1 MSADV
6 AHCSHRILGTCKV
19 DGTVVRPTP
28 EQAEGMVVED
38 RRSRDRPRL
47 HTDEHCVRQK
57 GKCFSTAEQLPPCE
71 HKGGFFLNLSKVHRL
86 RPAQGASALAAGSGE
101 GVPLLQ
107 QQQQQQVALQDTYYS
122 SRAEALQNVES
133 TIVELGGI
141 FQQLAHMVRE

>member
-1 MSADV
+1 MS
-6 AHCSHRILGTCKV
+6 T
-19 DGTVVRPTP
+19 
-28 EQAEGMVVED
+28 
-38 RRSRDRPRL
+38 
-47 HTDEHCVRQK
+47 
-57 GKCFSTAEQLPPCE
+57 
-71 HKGGFFLNLSKVHRL
+71 KGGFFLDFMSNEHRL

-107 QQQQQQVALQDTYYS
+107 QQQQQQLALQDTYYS